1 MNKFLKIDVIGIDH
15 GHIFD
20 MLDEILKEGCVCG
33 SWWTDVTPL
42 TLEEFNKKSCS
53 TN

>member
-1 MNKFLKIDVIGIDH
+1 MNKSQKIGVMGINH

-33 SWWTDVTPL
+33 SWWTEGTLL
-42 TLEEFNKKSCS
+42 TLEEFNKKYPIK
-53 TN
+53 